1 MLKISKL
8 RPTLSTVIKPAIP
21 DYRFRIAQM
30 ATERRPRRVQP
41 ARGRQREAAD
51 TGVDNMPAP
60 YTGGCQCGSV
70 RYVLAT
76 EPIRLVACHCKEC
89 QRQSGSAFGMSMQ
102 VKKDGLTVTGVT
114 KQFTR
119 IADSGNENTGVFCP
133 ECGVR
138 IYHVPK
144 SAEDVVSLKP
154 GTLDDTSWLRPGSFI
169 WMKSAQG
176 WVPVPNGVK
185 ALEGQT

>member
-70 RYVLAT
+70 RYVLTT
-76 EPIRLVACHCKEC
+76 EPI
-89 QRQSGSAFGMSMQ
+89 RQSGSAFGMSMP
-102 VKKDGLTVTGVT
+102 VKKDGLIVTGPT
-114 KQFTR
+114 KQFVR
-119 IADSGNENTGVFCP
+119 IADRGGGGKGVFFP
-133 ECGVR
+133 EGGGPTL
-138 IYHVPK
+138 YVPK
-144 SAEDVVSLKP
+144 A
-154 GTLDDTSWLRPGSFI
+154 
-169 WMKSAQG
+169 A
-176 WVPVPNGVK
+176 
-185 ALEGQT
+185 

>member
-70 RYVLAT
+70 RYVLT
-76 EPIRLVACHCKEC
+76 TGPI
-89 QRQSGSAFGMSMQ
+89 RQSGSAFSMSMP

-114 KQFTR
+114 EQFMR
-119 IADSGNENTGVFCP
+119 VADSRQENTGVFCS
-133 ECGVR
+133 ECRVR
-138 IYHVPK
+138 IYHGSQ
-144 SAEDVVSLKP
+144 SAEDAV
-154 GTLDDTSWLRPGSFI
+154 
-169 WMKSAQG
+169 
-176 WVPVPNGVK
+176 
-185 ALEGQT
+185 